1 MKKVLANLYSA
12 FFLFSLFFYASASVK
27 KTEATIYI
35 NAGVGT
41 QGISFS
47 GSYYWKNLIGLRGTY
62 DYMPSVVTKPVENI
76 AKNASDVIYSAS
88 SKFSSW
94 GFDASV
100 RPFRGAFRI
109 DVGFRMMDYGMSV
122 NGSKQF
128 NVGNSIPVNVDVDG
142 KFKFTIAKGI
152 KPYFGLG
159 WDFNPVAGLTIG
171 FDVGAIYTGKWKA
184 SVADIKTTYNVG
196 NAGLNGY
203 RSISRVARNDL
214 DAILQDLGVDT
225 SNQQIDVDSLI
236 EQYGDE
242 IFTTDDNGNEIDLN
256 TYVEQQGREHILDTL
271 LNRYSDDIL
280 EGVREVYNIRGDING
295 AVPDFARFWPVV
307 KLNIGY
313 KFDIFDLF

>member
-1 MKKVLANLYSA
+1 MKKSVFSSIL
-12 FFLFSLFFYASASVK
+12 FTFLVFASVGEK
-27 KTEATIYI
+27 KSDATIYV

-62 DYMPSVVTKPVENI
+62 DYMPSAVTKPVENI
-76 AKNASDVIYSAS
+76 AKNASDLIYSAS

-196 NAGLNGY
+196 NAGLDGY
-203 RSISRVARNDL
+203 RSISRVARSDL
-214 DAILQDLGVDT
+214 TDILQDLNIDL
-225 SNQQIDVDSLI
+225 NNPQIDLDSLI

-242 IFTTDDNGNEIDLN
+242 MFTTDDNGNEIDLN
-256 TYVEQQGREHILDTL
+256 TYVEQQGRENILDTL
-271 LNRYSDDIL
+271 LDRYSDDIAK
-280 EGVREVYNIRGDING
+280 GVQEVYNVRDDINS
-295 AVPDFARFWPVV
+295 AVPGFASFWPVI

-313 KFDIFDLF
+313 KFDIF